1 MAEATRA
8 RDPISAKHEGGF
20 VAAIVCGIDESPGA
34 LEAVRVAHTLSAQFR
49 ARLVL
54 AHIADGWSSGND
66 ESLTTKQRRL
76 GGDRLLERTARE
88 HNLDAE
94 RRMEI
99 GEPAEALAR
108 IASEE
113 AATLIVLGSR
123 QRGWRRPRLQSRLA
137 RQLAAT
143 APCPVVVVPPA
154 PHR

>member
-8 RDPISAKHEGGF
+8 RDPMLAKYEGGF

-34 LEAVRVAHTLSAQFR
+34 LDAVRVAHTLSAQFR

-54 AHIADGWSSGND
+54 AHIADGWSSGSD
-66 ESLTTKQRRL
+66 ESLTAKQRRQ

-88 HNLDAE
+88 HSLDAE
-94 RRMEI
+94 RRIEI

-123 QRGWRRPRLQSRLA
+123 QRGWRRPQLQSRLA
-137 RQLAAT
+137 GQLAAT

>member
-1 MAEATRA
+1 MAEGARA

-20 VAAIVCGIDESPGA
+20 VAAIVCGIDDSSGA

-54 AHIADGWSSGND
+54 AHIADDWSSGSD
-66 ESLTTKQRRL
+66 ESLTAKQRRQ

-123 QRGWRRPRLQSRLA
+123 QRGWRRPQLRSRLA
-137 RQLAAT
+137 GELAAT
-143 APCPVVVVPPA
+143 APCPVVVVPP
-154 PHR
+154 PPRR